1 MLVEG
6 DLLHVGVRLRR
17 QGGLAGADR
26 GGAAQREVVVEGGP
40 KGAPGWGESIAAS
53 VLFPRYFAHWHAC
66 EQYRSCTRWIMPYCS
81 DMSICHSPKGL

>member
-1 MLVEG
+1 MTRAQKEEKK
-6 DLLHVGVRLRR
+6 RR
-17 QGGLAGADR
+17 QGADMERGWAQAMADR
-26 GGAAQREVVVEGGP
+26 
-40 KGAPGWGESIAAS
+40 GESIAAS